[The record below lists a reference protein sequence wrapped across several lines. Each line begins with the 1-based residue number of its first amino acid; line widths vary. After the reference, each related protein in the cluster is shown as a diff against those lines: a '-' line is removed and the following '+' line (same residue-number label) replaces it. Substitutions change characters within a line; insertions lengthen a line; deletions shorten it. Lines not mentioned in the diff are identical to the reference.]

1 MIDILSVACCS
12 VQFPDKDWIESK
24 VNLAS
29 IVPLRP
35 FRRCLIL
42 ISLLTQKVSLSIRSR
57 LWILWF
63 PRSRGIPLLQKKNQK
78 TNCLNGKFPLTHQL
92 ETSQFY
98 FYKPSLSSCCG
109 IFVFS
114 HSQCYTGHSVVF
126 SSLSCT
132 ALWSQSSGWCEIS
145 HFSHSRHSSLRWK
158 KQVWISAIT

>member
-1 MIDILSVACCS
+1 MTCCS

-42 ISLLTQKVSLSIRSR
+42 ISLLTQKASLSIRFR
-57 LWILWF
+57 LWIPRF
-63 PRSRGIPLLQKKNQK
+63 PRSRGIPLLQKKTNK
-78 TNCLNGKFPLTHQL
+78 KETNCLNGKFPLTHQL

-114 HSQCYTGHSVVF
+114 PTSATRLTLSATLGFQWFSLLSVAP
-126 SSLSCT
+126 L
-132 ALWSQSSGWCEIS
+132 CEAEAQADVKFPTFHIQDTV
-145 HFSHSRHSSLRWK
+145 L
-158 KQVWISAIT
+158 

>member
-42 ISLLTQKVSLSIRSR
+42 ISLLTQKASLSIRSR
-57 LWILWF
+57 LWIPRF
-63 PRSRGIPLLQKKNQK
+63 PRSRGIPLLQKKQNK
-78 TNCLNGKFPLTHQL
+78 LFKWEISSNHQL

>member
-42 ISLLTQKVSLSIRSR
+42 ISLLTQKASLSIRSR
-57 LWILWF
+57 LWIPWF
-63 PRSRGIPLLQKKNQK
+63 PRSRGIPLLQKKQK

-98 FYKPSLSSCCG
+98 FCKPSLSA
-109 IFVFS
+109 
-114 HSQCYTGHSVVF
+114 VVF
-126 SSLSCT
+126 LCFLTLSATLGIQWFSLLSVAPRCEAKAQADVKFPT
-132 ALWSQSSGWCEIS
+132 FHIQDTVLWDEKNKYE
-145 HFSHSRHSSLRWK
+145 L
-158 KQVWISAIT
+158 VP